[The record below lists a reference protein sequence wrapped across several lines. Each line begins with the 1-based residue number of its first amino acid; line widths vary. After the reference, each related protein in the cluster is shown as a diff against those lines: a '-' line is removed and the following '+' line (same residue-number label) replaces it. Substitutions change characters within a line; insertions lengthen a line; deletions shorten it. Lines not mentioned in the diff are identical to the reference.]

1 VAEAVARGRAVLFVC
16 EHGSAK
22 SVIAAAHFE
31 RIAAAV
37 GLDMHAISRG
47 TDPDATFPPN
57 AIDGLARDGLRP
69 LDDAPTLLTTEELN
83 RAMRVVTFCTLPATY
98 SYHGPLERWEDIPAV
113 SDDYDTARRA
123 IVRRIETLVEKLG
136 APA

>member
-1 VAEAVARGRAVLFVC
+1 MSGRTVLFVC

-31 RIAAAV
+31 RLASAA
-37 GLDMHAISRG
+37 GLDVHAISRG
-47 TDPDATFPPN
+47 TDPDATFPSN
-57 AIDGLARDGLRP
+57 AINGLARDGLRP
-69 LDDAPTLLTTEELN
+69 GDESPKRLTREELQGATN
-83 RAMRVVTFCTLPATY
+83 VVTFCTLPDSY

-123 IVRRIETLVEKLG
+123 IVQRVETLVERLS
-136 APA
+136 

>member
-1 VAEAVARGRAVLFVC
+1 MSSRTVLFVC

-31 RIAAAV
+31 RLAAGA
-37 GLDMHAISRG
+37 GLDVHAISRG

-57 AIDGLARDGLRP
+57 AINGLTRDGLRP
-69 LDDAPTLLTTEELN
+69 NDESPRRLTREELQGAI
-83 RAMRVVTFCTLPATY
+83 RIVTFCALPDSY

-123 IVRRIETLVEKLG
+123 IVQRVEMLVERLG
-136 APA
+136 PPT